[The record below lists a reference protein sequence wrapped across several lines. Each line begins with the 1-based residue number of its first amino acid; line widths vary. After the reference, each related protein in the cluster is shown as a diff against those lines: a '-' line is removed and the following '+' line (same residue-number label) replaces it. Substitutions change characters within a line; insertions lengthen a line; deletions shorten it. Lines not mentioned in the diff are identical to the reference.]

1 MTTHYKVVGSNPGA
15 VYWVDIFHID
25 FLLKL
30 YWCLFEKAKNKR
42 KRGRVCPF
50 KKCCIYCTVMCNHL
64 KLHLWQHYLLGVLH
78 RVLDDIFAEL
88 VQLPFLRWLTPW
100 KVTAELFINLNVRS
114 TELTFPA
121 IFMAH
126 RSSLLLLMPDIIRMI
141 SCAINLLA
149 NYGTISPL
157 GFLNEHTIVIRYWHK
172 ERTSYLKS
180 YLANIRFVSLSVLLG
195 PKVFN

>member
-1 MTTHYKVVGSNPGA
+1 MTTHCKVVGSNPGA

-157 GFLNEHTIVIRYWHK
+157 GFLNEHTIVI
-172 ERTSYLKS
+172 LK
-180 YLANIRFVSLSVLLG
+180 V
-195 PKVFN
+195 